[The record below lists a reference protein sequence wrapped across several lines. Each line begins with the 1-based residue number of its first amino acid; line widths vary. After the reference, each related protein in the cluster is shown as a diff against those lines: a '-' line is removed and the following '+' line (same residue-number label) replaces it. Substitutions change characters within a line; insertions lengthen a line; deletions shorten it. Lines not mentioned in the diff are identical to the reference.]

1 MTFHK
6 VLLFQ
11 LNIAPVNSCITANLL
26 KFKIRKHKVT
36 TINLKIVMTSIH
48 FLYYIQNIS
57 QSHHSLTADKNL
69 VERKPMSHDSN
80 TSIFFDSAAS
90 TSSKTGEEQ
99 LVSERRPKSSNCLS
113 NWRRYKYSSSPLFLR
128 DSLISSQIFSKSSS
142 SSSLMMAWTVSFR
155 AHALWRIWRSG
166 DNTHTHTLLSTVT
179 VFMVKLLYHPHQFYL
194 RGPCLGCTQER
205 SVRWDPC
212 LPGTLWLSYIG
223 GGQSWRELLTSP

>member
-6 VLLFQ
+6 ILLFQ

-26 KFKIRKHKVT
+26 KFKIRKHKV
-36 TINLKIVMTSIH
+36 
-48 FLYYIQNIS
+48 
-57 QSHHSLTADKNL
+57 TADKNL

-166 DNTHTHTLLSTVT
+166 DNTHTHTSKYGHSFHGKTSVSSSSVLPEGSLSG
-179 VFMVKLLYHPHQFYL
+179 LYSRAF
-194 RGPCLGCTQER
+194 CEMR
-205 SVRWDPC
+205 SVSSRNSLTVLYWWRSILERTVDK
-212 LPGTLWLSYIG
+212 SIG
-223 GGQSWRELLTSP
+223 FLITSA